1 MGLKGLLLGGPV
13 GSLLEDCLSKPKKTT
28 SKTKRKKK
36 KGVLENVLEV
46 LTPPCRGPFTPFP
59 TDGPVQVDVLNG
71 GRTPGRSLV
80 ETIFRDSVKPRV
92 GSVVCC
98 DLAVAFEHSG
108 IYVGRNRIIHRDGDG
123 FLVSVSPETFLERL
137 NGFNPAV
144 SIYVACY
151 EDNQPIGGPEIARRA
166 RDAMRS
172 PSHKKGYDLV
182 FKNCHQ
188 FCQYCITCKS
198 SNGPHNCSFSSLER
212 LLKRELGLTNW
223 RTWDYGK

>member
-1 MGLKGLLLGGPV
+1 MGWKGLLLGGPL
-13 GSLLEDCLSKPKKTT
+13 GSLLEDRLSKSKKTARNN
-28 SKTKRKKK
+28 KHKKK

-46 LTPPCRGPFTPFP
+46 LTPRFP

-92 GSVVCC
+92 GSIVCC

-144 SIYVACY
+144 SIYVACD
-151 EDNQPIGGPEIARRA
+151 EDDQPIGGPKIARRA
-166 RDAMRS
+166 RDAMHS
-172 PSHKKGYDLV
+172 PCHKKGYNLV

-188 FCQYCITCKS
+188 FCQYCITGKS

-223 RTWDYGK
+223 RTWDFGNE